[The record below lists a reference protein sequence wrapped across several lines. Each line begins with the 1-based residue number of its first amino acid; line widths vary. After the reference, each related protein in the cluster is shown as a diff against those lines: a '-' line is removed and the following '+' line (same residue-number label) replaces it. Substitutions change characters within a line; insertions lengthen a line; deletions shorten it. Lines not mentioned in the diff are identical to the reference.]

1 MNKKIVF
8 DKSLLKQYLGFI
20 LSPTFIG
27 LVLFLF
33 FIVIALIG
41 KLIPMNLEPDYSQR
55 FFGISWRHPLG
66 TDYAGRDVLLLIFK
80 GAFYVIFIALLTGFW
95 ATLIGFVL
103 DIVAGYFGKFID
115 SLISRLIDIFL
126 SVPSFP
132 IMAILASVLKVNDI
146 ISFSFLLAIW
156 SWPSLASSIRA
167 QTISIKSKEFI
178 IFYKLYDYPIL
189 YVIFSELL
197 PLLLPIVLINFIN
210 ISRGAIVAS
219 VGIMVLGL
227 VPLEI
232 NNWGMM
238 INLAIGS
245 TGAIYVPNA
254 WPYLFAPI
262 FFIILFQISL
272 VLLSYGIEDLFD
284 PRLKN

>member
-1 MNKKIVF
+1 MNKKMNKKIVF

-41 KLIPMNLEPDYSQR
+41 KLIPVNLEPDYSQR

-103 DIVAGYFGKFID
+103 GIVSGYFGKFID
-115 SLISRLIDIFL
+115 SLIGRLIDIFL

-210 ISRGAIVAS
+210 ISRG
-219 VGIMVLGL
+219 L
-227 VPLEI
+227 
-232 NNWGMM
+232 
-238 INLAIGS
+238 
-245 TGAIYVPNA
+245 
-254 WPYLFAPI
+254 
-262 FFIILFQISL
+262 
-272 VLLSYGIEDLFD
+272 
-284 PRLKN
+284 